1 MTFTVLTLGCKVNQY
16 ESQVMHEA
24 LLSAGHTPV
33 ALTDRPELCVIN
45 TCTVTSVSD
54 GKAMKLLRRT
64 RRENPACVIVLTGC
78 MPQAFPER
86 RDKFSEA
93 DIVLGNKCRGELL
106 PAIEKFL
113 QTGRPVFQIEP
124 HQNDTSFESM
134 SVQAFHERTRAFV
147 KIEDGCNRFCSYCI
161 IPYARGRV
169 RSKPLLELTKELT
182 QIACRGYREVVLV
195 GINLSAFGQEWGL
208 GLADAIEAAC
218 AVDGIERVRLGSLEP
233 ERMDEAMIARLAKQ
247 EKLCPQFHLS
257 LQSGSAET
265 LKRMNRHY
273 TPEQYRT
280 IVQNLRAAFQNAA
293 ITTDIMVGFPG
304 ETQEEFAQS
313 MAFAQGIGFAKT
325 HVFSYSRRPGTRAD
339 KEPNQISAEVKE
351 QRSKEMIALTNRSRL
366 AFLYAQI
373 GLTEEVLFETKR
385 SGGFCEGY
393 TRNYTPVI
401 LKTQDDLCGQTHMVR
416 ITGAEQD
423 KCACELI
430 R

>member
-1 MTFTVLTLGCKVNQY
+1 MTYTILTLGCKVNQY

-24 LLSAGHTPV
+24 LLKAGHTPV
-33 ALTDRPELCVIN
+33 ALTERPELCVIN

-54 GKAMKLLRRT
+54 SKAMKLLRRT

-86 RDKFSEA
+86 KNQFSEA

-106 PAIEKFL
+106 PAVEKFL
-113 QTGRPVFQIEP
+113 QTRRPVFQIEP

-169 RSKPLLELTKELT
+169 RSKPLSELNKELMEL
-182 QIACRGYREVVLV
+182 AGKGYREVVLV

-208 GLADAIEAAC
+208 DLGDAVEAAC

-247 EKLCPQFHLS
+247 KKLCPQFHLS
-257 LQSGSAET
+257 LQSGSAGT

-280 IVQNLRAAFQNAA
+280 IVHNLRAAFPNAA

-304 ETQEEFAQS
+304 ETQEEFEES
-313 MAFAQGIGFAKT
+313 LAFAQEIGFAKA

-339 KEPNQISAEVKE
+339 KEPDQISAEIKE
-351 QRSKEMIALTNRSRL
+351 QRSREMIALTNRTRF
-366 AFLYAQI
+366 AFLNKQT
-373 GLTEEVLFETKR
+373 GLVEEVLFETKR
-385 SGGFCEGY
+385 NGGFCEGY
-393 TRNYTPVI
+393 TKNYTPVV
-401 LKTQDDLCGQTHMVR
+401 LKTQDDLCGQARMVR
-416 ITGAEQD
+416 VTGAGQD
-423 KCACELI
+423 KCTCELVP
-430 R
+430 

>member
-54 GKAMKLLRRT
+54 SKAMKLLRRT
-64 RRENPACVIVLTGC
+64 RRENPACVIVLAGC
-78 MPQAFPER
+78 LPQAFPER
-86 RDKFSEA
+86 KDKFTGA

-106 PAIEKFL
+106 PAIGKFL
-113 QTGRPVFQIEP
+113 QTRKPVFQIEP
-124 HQNDTSFESM
+124 HKNDTSFESM
-134 SVQAFHERTRAFV
+134 SVQAFHERTRAFI

-169 RSKPLLELTKELT
+169 RSKPVSELTEELMR
-182 QIACRGYREVVLV
+182 IARKGYREVVLV
-195 GINLSAFGQEWGL
+195 GINLSAYGQEWGL

-218 AVDGIERVRLGSLEP
+218 AVEGIERVRLGSLEP
-233 ERMDEAMIARLAKQ
+233 ERMDEAMIARISKQ

-257 LQSGSAET
+257 LQSGSAGT

-273 TPEQYRT
+273 TPEQYGA
-280 IVQNLRAAFQNAA
+280 IVKNLRAVFPNAA

-304 ETQEEFAQS
+304 ETQEEFEES
-313 MAFAQGIGFAKT
+313 KAFAQETGFAKA

-339 KEPNQISAEVKE
+339 KEPQQIDAMVKE
-351 QRSKEMIALTNRSRL
+351 QRSKEMIALTNQTRL
-366 AFLYAQI
+366 AFLTAQI
-373 GLTEEVLFETKR
+373 GLAEEVLFETKR
-385 SGGFCEGY
+385 SGGFYEGY
-393 TRNYTPVI
+393 TRNYTPVV
-401 LKTQDDLCGQTHMVR
+401 LKTEDDLCGQTRTVR
-416 ITGAEQD
+416 ITGAVQD
-423 KCACELI
+423 KCTCELLP
-430 R
+430 